1 MDAALELLDPLV
13 FDKLYAWAIPR
24 HDPTVAHLG
33 NASYSNFTV
42 TTSLGPS
49 FDYPSLGPSCSSTL
63 GPESRWPRE
72 NVYRQIVS
80 ILIITQLGA
89 TLLYFLFSAL
99 SYYFIFDRRLE
110 HHPRFLKNQVRQE
123 IKQSLAAIPCINI
136 LTLPWFLAEVR
147 GKSLLYADVGDY
159 GYAWLLISTVLYVG
173 FNDFTIYWI
182 HRLEHHPRV
191 YKHIHKPHH
200 KWIVPTPWAA
210 LAFHPLD
217 GYVQSLPYHLFPFIC
232 PIQRYLYL
240 VLFLAVQ
247 IWTILIHDGDMFT
260 GHWAEKFINSPAHH
274 TLHHIYFTVNYG
286 QYFTWADT
294 YFGSHRSP
302 DPSLDPLHDALKVM
316 RAKGL
321 VDETGDPIQKNKKE

>member
-1 MDAALELLDPLV
+1 MDVALELLDPLV
-13 FDKLYAWAIPR
+13 FDKLYAWAVPR
-24 HDPTVAHLG
+24 AAQVATGTQQYLG
-33 NASYSNFTV
+33 NASYTDLSSR
-42 TTSLGPS
+42 SLGVG
-49 FDYPSLGPSCSSTL
+49 LGDL
-63 GPESRWPRE
+63 GAESAWPRD
-72 NVYRQIVS
+72 NIYRQILS
-80 ILIITQLGA
+80 IFIITQLGA

-110 HHPRFLKNQVRQE
+110 HHPRFLKNQVRLE
-123 IKQSLAAIPCINI
+123 IRASMVAVPFINL

-147 GKSLLYADVGDY
+147 GKSFLYAPVDKY
-159 GYAWLLISTVLYVG
+159 GYTWLFVSAVLYMA

-182 HRLEHHPRV
+182 HRWEHHPRV

-217 GYVQSLPYHLFPFIC
+217 GYVQSVPYHIFTFIC

-240 VLFLAVQ
+240 ALFVAVQ

-260 GHWAEKFINSPAHH
+260 GYWVERFINSPAHH

-286 QYFTWADT
+286 QYFTWADN
-294 YFGSHRSP
+294 YFGSHRAP
-302 DPSLDPLHDALKVM
+302 DPTLDPLHDALKVM

-321 VDETGDPIQKNKKE
+321 VDEAGNPIKKNKEE